1 MLLLHYFQRLSQNKF
16 NFVCFFGVILK
27 KKDGFR
33 NDPNLGDINVIYE
46 DTRAWLYIYI

>member
-1 MLLLHYFQRLSQNKF
+1 
-16 NFVCFFGVILK
+16 VCFLELFLK

-46 DTRAWLYIYI
+46 DTRAWLYIYIYIYEYKKAIL